1 MQGTGTDRRKR
12 IIFEIIS
19 LCLLIVLVLID
30 QLTKHH
36 FANTIAYGEDVIV
49 IDGFFYFTYV
59 LNTGAAWSF
68 LGDAWWAQLFF
79 KILTAIAL
87 VAFVFFYIISTKKNC
102 KWVKI
107 ALVFVISGTLGN
119 FIDRLALNAVID
131 FLGFTFGTYNFPV
144 FNFADSFLVVG
155 VIMIVI
161 HLFFLDK
168 NAIFKR
174 KNGKKEN

>member
-1 MQGTGTDRRKR
+1 MQGTGTNRRK
-12 IIFEIIS
+12 IIFEIIAACI
-19 LCLLIVLVLID
+19 LVVLVLVD

-36 FANTIAYGEDVIV
+36 FANTVEYGEKINV
-49 IDGFFYFTYV
+49 IDNFFYFTYV

-68 LGDAWWAQLFF
+68 LGDEAWAQIFF

-87 VAFVFFYIISTKKNC
+87 IAFVFFYFLSTKKGY
-102 KWVKI
+102 KWLKI

-119 FIDRLALNAVID
+119 FIDRLLINAVID
-131 FLGFTFGTYNFPV
+131 FIGFTFGNYNFPV

-155 VIMIVI
+155 VIMIII

-174 KNGKKEN
+174 KDGKKDN